1 MPSFSHSSETDT
13 DSLLRYLQE
22 SFTFGVKG
30 KPNTAI
36 IGGGGRGVERVV
48 VLGGARWHKPQS
60 PVPPHLA
67 TCCGPPLVFSYW
79 KDIDKLRVKPKD

>member
-1 MPSFSHSSETDT
+1 MNAFIQPQSETDT
-13 DSLLRYLQE
+13 DSLLHYLQE

-48 VLGGARWHKPQS
+48 VLGGPGGINHSPQCLHRQPAEAHPS
-60 PVPPHLA
+60 SSVTGKTL
-67 TCCGPPLVFSYW
+67 TSSE
-79 KDIDKLRVKPKD
+79 